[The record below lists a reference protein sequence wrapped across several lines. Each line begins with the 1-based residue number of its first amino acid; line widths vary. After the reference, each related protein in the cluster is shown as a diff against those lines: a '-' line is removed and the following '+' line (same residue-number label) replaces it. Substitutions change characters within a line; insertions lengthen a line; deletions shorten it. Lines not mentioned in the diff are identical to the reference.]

1 MSASRR
7 TLNRSV
13 NPCYNVPQLTDS
25 CNCVSAYG
33 QQVASPN
40 CLFILPYLYYIVN
53 LLVYLFICQL
63 MLASLSAVRCSAL
76 VHC

>member
-1 MSASRR
+1 MSASLW
-7 TLNRSV
+7 TLEWSL
-13 NPCYNVPQLTDS
+13 NPCYNVPQSTYS

-33 QQVASPN
+33 KQVASLN

-63 MLASLSAVRCSAL
+63 MSASLSAVRCPAL

>member
-1 MSASRR
+1 MDIGMVFKPLLQCPAID
-7 TLNRSV
+7 T
-13 NPCYNVPQLTDS
+13 QLQL
-25 CNCVSAYG
+25 CG
-33 QQVASPN
+33 KQVASLN

-63 MLASLSAVRCSAL
+63 MSASLSAVRCPAL